1 MLFRSHKGTNRTYI
15 NLMVTML
22 LCGLWHGASW
32 NFVFWG
38 GLHGSALAIHRMW
51 KGWNPLAA
59 LEGRPVFRLAWNLFS
74 RLLML
79 SVVLVGWIFFRA
91 TTWTSASDFL
101 KHIISWSQGGT
112 RLVSPMI
119 LPALA
124 VLVFVHLVINKDRNW
139 ALELPHRSV
148 PARIASYTVLALLI
162 VCLGAT
168 DSAPFIYF
176 QF

>member
-1 MLFRSHKGTNRTYI
+1 MPDAPPPLPKSQPSFTRRHSTIFKLAGVGALI
-15 NLMVTML
+15 L
-22 LCGLWHGASW
+22 LL
-32 NFVFWG
+32 
-38 GLHGSALAIHRMW
+38 LI
-51 KGWNPLAA
+51 PLAMI
-59 LEGRPVFRLAWNLFS
+59 EGRPALKLAWNLLA

-91 TTWTSASDFL
+91 TSWASACDFL
-101 KHIISWSQGGT
+101 KHIVTWSQEGT

-124 VLVFVHLVINKDRNW
+124 VVVLVHLVVNKDRNW
-139 ALELPHRSV
+139 ALELPNSSV
-148 PARIASYTVLALLI
+148 PVRIAGYTVLALLI